1 MQFVDRYVALRHR
14 YYSWRHGLETAQKAA
29 LAAAF
34 ACLTGLMAQV
44 RVVLPFTPVPITG
57 QVFAVLLAG
66 VALGAF
72 WGALGQWIY
81 IGVGVAGVPWF
92 QGMTGGMR
100 VLAGPTGG
108 YIFGFVIAAAII
120 GLVVDTKLQ
129 SRKARF
135 TLPLMLISVGVIYL
149 FGMAWLGLYLHV
161 GVEKAFML
169 GVLPF
174 IGVDIVKAFLAAGI
188 GSTLMTKQP
197 YGPEIR

>member
-1 MQFVDRYVALRHR
+1 LQFVDRYVALRHR
-14 YYSWRHGLETAQKAA
+14 YYSWRHSLETAQKVA
-29 LAAAF
+29 LAAIF

-72 WGALGQWIY
+72 WGALSQWIY
-81 IGVGVAGVPWF
+81 IGFGVAGVPWF
-92 QGMTGGMR
+92 QGMAGGLK

-129 SRKARF
+129 SRKARY
-135 TLPLMLISVGVIYL
+135 TLPLMLLSVGIIYL
-149 FGMAWLGLYLHV
+149 FGMVWLGICLGV
-161 GVEKAFML
+161 GIEKAFLL
-169 GVLPF
+169 GALPF

-188 GSTLMTKQP
+188 GTALMTKQP
-197 YGPEIR
+197 YGPETR